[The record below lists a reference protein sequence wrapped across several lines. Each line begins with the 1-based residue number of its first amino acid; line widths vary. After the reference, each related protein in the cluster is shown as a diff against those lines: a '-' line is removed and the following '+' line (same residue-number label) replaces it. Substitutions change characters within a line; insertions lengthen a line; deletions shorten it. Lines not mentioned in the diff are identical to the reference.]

1 MPSFDLLSHFISS
14 AASSSVSLSLAII
27 LGTFI
32 LEDPTAV
39 IVGLLAADGTIGVPL
54 ALTSLYVGI
63 ILGDLGLYC
72 LGWFASTHPRLQLY
86 HDRTITL
93 PLRAWLE
100 SRFVLTIF
108 WARFIPGS
116 RLPTYAASG
125 FFRSPLSTFMYTIIA
140 ATSIWTTFLFFISYW
155 FGDITSEWM
164 AYERWSIVAV
174 FLLALFFIGRHN
186 LLAYRTKR
194 EAADAEANATAAKNT

>member
-1 MPSFDLLSHFISS
+1 MHLPLFLSHLIGG
-14 AASSSVSLSLAII
+14 AAHGSVSLSLMII

-39 IVGLLAADGTIGVPL
+39 IVGILAADGTIGVPI
-54 ALTSLYVGI
+54 ALFSLYVGI
-63 ILGDLGLYC
+63 IVGDIGLYC
-72 LGWFASTHPRLQLY
+72 LGWLLSAHPRLKLY
-86 HDRTITL
+86 GDHELALPFRT
-93 PLRAWLE
+93 WLE

-125 FFRSPLSTFMYTIIA
+125 FFRSPLSTFILTAIL
-140 ATSIWTTFLFFISYW
+140 ATSVWTTLLFCASYW
-155 FGDITSEWM
+155 FGNSTSTWIG
-164 AYERWSIVAV
+164 YERWSIPAL

-186 LLAYRTKR
+186 LLAYRTKKHKL
-194 EAADAEANATAAKNT
+194 NTAAEILE